1 MYYVPYILTETTT
14 MYLTARLHYA
24 FIALSHA
31 QKVSL
36 SETAID
42 KVSLMI
48 TGVALAKTI
57 RCLMRNALRRSICCS
72 AIGQRGFQIYS
83 RCLHYPYSLRC

>member
-24 FIALSHA
+24 FIALSDA

-48 TGVALAKTI
+48 IGVALAKTI
-57 RCLMRNALRRSICCS
+57 QCLMRNALRRSICRS
-72 AIGQRGFQIYS
+72 AIGQRGFQICA
-83 RCLHYPYSLRC
+83 RCLHCRYALRR